1 MPDSTTA
8 LTIPSQLDKASTALA
23 RASTD
28 FERLTIRD
36 QAKAYQAAAEILNRR
51 DIQKQAS
58 VLVQDA
64 ERAIAK
70 ANPPKPK
77 GGDKRSSTYRTNVVP
92 ENVGPE
98 SVSSG
103 LIRQIRH
110 AHDGLSDQGYQQ
122 AIADLGDEPLTREKV
137 KRAKMAEASA
147 EVKDEQAAREDIEPP
162 SGLYDVIV
170 VDPPW
175 PVAQNQRPERPNQHS
190 RPYAQMTLSQ
200 IAEIAIPAETD
211 CWVWLW
217 TTNKYLPHAFDT
229 LKAWKATYR
238 YALVWDKR
246 PDGMQLPNTPRLT
259 AEFVLLAAIGS
270 PLFTTT
276 QQFPTV
282 LSERPV
288 GDSRKPDAFYSLV
301 RSVTSGSRLDMF
313 NRRSIEGFTGWGHES
328 STVEN

>member
-1 MPDSTTA
+1 MPQSTTS
-8 LTIPSQLDKASTALA
+8 LTIPSQLDRAHTALA
-23 RASTD
+23 LVSTD
-28 FERLTIRD
+28 FERMRIRD
-36 QAKAYQAAAEILNRR
+36 QAKAYQAAAAILNRR
-51 DIQKQAS
+51 DIQQQAS
-58 VLVQDA
+58 ILVQAA

-70 ANPPKPK
+70 ANPPLTPSAARA
-77 GGDKRSSTYRTNVVP
+77 KRGVMPDNTSP
-92 ENVGPE
+92 
-98 SVSSG
+98 VSPG
-103 LIRQIRH
+103 VIRQIRQ
-110 AHDGLSDQGYQQ
+110 AHDGLSEQGYKQV
-122 AIADLGDEPLTREKV
+122 IANLGDEPLTREKV

-147 EVKDEQAAREDIEPP
+147 KVKDEQAAREDIEPP

-170 VDPPW
+170 IDPPW
-175 PVAQNQRPERPNQHS
+175 PVAQNQRPQRPNQHS
-190 RPYAQMTLSQ
+190 RPYEQMTLKQ

-217 TTNKYLPHAFDT
+217 TTNKYLPHAFAT

-259 AEFVLLAAIGS
+259 AEFILLAAIGS

-276 QQFPTV
+276 KQFPTV
-282 LSERPV
+282 LSERPA

-328 STVEN
+328 STVGD